1 MGNRPYFRVHLLP
14 AKTSQQGRT
23 PPQLEQTGSKDVTE
37 GHAKGQKPKA
47 SGRADT
53 RTDRSS
59 ERGTPSI
66 RTEEEPDSGA
76 EGVETPGHP
85 GKKGQGP
92 APRHL
97 CRMWSSTHPGQH
109 QVRDVRREAQG
120 KQAAVPAEG
129 QAKDCSARN
138 SGLRP
143 DQDFLTTA
151 PAQKLGTSQ
160 GPGQTVPH
168 GNQRGRRCAGR
179 SPDPL
184 KLGSLKSASLKAP
197 SSSPQE
203 KDPSPTK
210 NQPAPAK
217 K

>member
-1 MGNRPYFRVHLLP
+1 MSWCSASSRPAPAPARVGNRPYFRVHLLP
-14 AKTSQQGRT
+14 AKASQQGRT

-37 GHAKGQKPKA
+37 GHAKGQKAKA

-97 CRMWSSTHPGQH
+97 CRMWSSTHSRQR
-109 QVRDVRREAQG
+109 QVRDLRREAQG
-120 KQAAVPAEG
+120 KQAAVPEEG
-129 QAKDCSARN
+129 QAKGCSARN

-143 DQDFLTTA
+143 DPDFLTTA
-151 PAQKLGTSQ
+151 PA
-160 GPGQTVPH
+160 PGQTGTFCLPK
-168 GNQRGRRCAGR
+168 GLR
-179 SPDPL
+179 
-184 KLGSLKSASLKAP
+184 AP
-197 SSSPQE
+197 EDGKRLELPGFG
-203 KDPSPTK
+203 PSGPTV
-210 NQPAPAK
+210 
-217 K
+217 

>member
-1 MGNRPYFRVHLLP
+1 MTTGGVVQTPAQVGNRPYFRVHLLP
-14 AKTSQQGRT
+14 A
-23 PPQLEQTGSKDVTE
+23 
-37 GHAKGQKPKA
+37 KA

-59 ERGTPSI
+59 ERGTPSL

-76 EGVETPGHP
+76 EGVATPGRP

-97 CRMWSSTHPGQH
+97 CRMWSSTHHGQH
-109 QVRDVRREAQG
+109 QVRDLRREAQG

-129 QAKDCSARN
+129 QAKGRSARD

-151 PAQKLGTSQ
+151 PTRAT
-160 GPGQTVPH
+160 
-168 GNQRGRRCAGR
+168 
-179 SPDPL
+179 D
-184 KLGSLKSASLKAP
+184 P
-197 SSSPQE
+197 SSRPGTGANR
-203 KDPSPTK
+203 DVLPTK
-210 NQPAPAK
+210 GLRDPEDGKRLELPGFGPSGPTV
-217 K
+217 